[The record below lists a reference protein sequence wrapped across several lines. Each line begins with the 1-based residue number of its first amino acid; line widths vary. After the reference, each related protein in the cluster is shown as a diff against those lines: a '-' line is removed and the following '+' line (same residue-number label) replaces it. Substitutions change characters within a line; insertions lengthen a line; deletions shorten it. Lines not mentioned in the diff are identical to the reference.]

1 MSGIIKDIDKGKG
14 EIIRVEI
21 SEFKGKKLLNLRVW
35 YTDANNEYK
44 QRKKESQSHRSFM
57 TKSKKQS
64 TPPVQCSSKISPWGC
79 IKRFFYHEEHEGR
92 EEKNDRK

>member
-44 QRKKESQSHRSFM
+44 PTQKGIAIPPELYDQVKEAINAAGSMF
-57 TKSKKQS
+57 
-64 TPPVQCSSKISPWGC
+64 
-79 IKRFFYHEEHEGR
+79 
-92 EEKNDRK
+92 